1 MILKNVTKWI
11 ILLSVTIL
19 SCLKAYAEE
28 TDQIY
33 IEADSIR
40 YEYKKGIVY
49 YDGHVHATQGV
60 TDLQA
65 ENMVVYYNKNHKIK
79 QVDALGKLAQYKTLV
94 HENQDQLTASAEK
107 ISYYPLAN
115 NVILRN
121 QAVINYNNSVFTG
134 PVIFYDMTSKVITSH
149 PNQESQAKIM
159 LEPIK
164 DLKRDN

>member
-1 MILKNVTKWI
+1 MTLKNVAKYLFFLI
-11 ILLSVTIL
+11 VVMF
-19 SCLKAYAEE
+19 CFPAYAEE
-28 TDQIY
+28 DPEKIY
-33 IEADSIR
+33 IEADSIK
-40 YEYKKGIVY
+40 YDFKKGIVF
-49 YDGHVHATQGV
+49 YDGHVHATQGA

-79 QVDALGKLAQYKTLV
+79 QVDAFGKLAQYKTLV
-94 HENQDQLTASAEK
+94 HEAKDQLTASAEK

-149 PNQESQAKIM
+149 PNQSSQAKII